1 MRLLLMIIYAAPL
14 AEALNGLVG
23 LEGVRPF
30 YQRVWKMAKPAHQA
44 ANQAVADM
52 DAKDIVAPAIQPFSA
67 GANLVTRGSISMVSR
82 ATQTQNS
89 LILPPEDFDAEDLLA
104 RVMSPTNDGRVAAA
118 PHSLVARYEGLH
130 AEVQPSFAKEL
141 LSMRDEISPG
151 QPRTLHLYASG
162 PHGSALPPHT
172 DPHDVVVLG
181 IFGEKRWQVCAPGG
195 TSPTLPWRVRTN
207 LHHRCREVTPTDIAA
222 LDCAEY
228 VVKPGDLLF
237 IPGELARAHT
247 GCAGLRTRRASTPPQ
262 DMTPCRKVGSDT
274 RPFDSCCEHH
284 SSACPLRRRPY
295 QRSRA
300 PNTRHGL
307 RRWKPYAER

>member
-1 MRLLLMIIYAAPL
+1 MIIYAAPL

-151 QPRTLHLYASG
+151 QPRTIDAAARWLSHMPGSKSSSSSSPRSG
-162 PHGSALPPHT
+162 
-172 DPHDVVVLG
+172 
-181 IFGEKRWQVCAPGG
+181 
-195 TSPTLPWRVRTN
+195 RT
-207 LHHRCREVTPTDIAA
+207 V
-222 LDCAEY
+222 
-228 VVKPGDLLF
+228 
-237 IPGELARAHT
+237 
-247 GCAGLRTRRASTPPQ
+247 
-262 DMTPCRKVGSDT
+262 
-274 RPFDSCCEHH
+274 
-284 SSACPLRRRPY
+284 
-295 QRSRA
+295 
-300 PNTRHGL
+300 
-307 RRWKPYAER
+307 